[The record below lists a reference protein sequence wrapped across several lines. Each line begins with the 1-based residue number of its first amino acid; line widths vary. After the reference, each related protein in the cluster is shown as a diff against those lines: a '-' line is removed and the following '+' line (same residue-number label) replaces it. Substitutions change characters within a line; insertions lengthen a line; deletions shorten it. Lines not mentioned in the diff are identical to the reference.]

1 LGKRIL
7 LFLLSNLAAALTV
20 CVVVTILGAVSFA
33 KMPADLPLA
42 WVALG
47 SFVWGVSG
55 AGLSLLLARWFA
67 KKTLSVR
74 LLDGKSGDSDS
85 DWVFG
90 WVQRLAQRDKLP
102 MPEVGTYES
111 SEVNAFSTGATRQ
124 RSLVAVS
131 SGLVR
136 NMSRQELTAVLA
148 HEMTHIANGDMV
160 TMTLLQGVVNAFVLS
175 FARVAVSVVR
185 RKTTG
190 AIVSAIALAVRV
202 VLEVVLGMLASM
214 IAAAFSRRREFRA
227 DAGGA
232 KLVGREHM
240 LGALR
245 QLARTRERIDGS
257 QPALTCFK
265 IVGGAGWLDALAT
278 HPPLERRI
286 AALQSL
292 APETSPSG
300 VV

>member
-1 LGKRIL
+1 LGKRIP

-20 CVVVTILGAVSFA
+20 CVVVTILGAVAFA
-33 KMPADLPLA
+33 KTPADLPLG

-55 AGLSLLLARWFA
+55 AWLSLLLSRWFA
-67 KKTLSVR
+67 KKILGVR
-74 LLDGKSGDSDS
+74 LLDGKSSESDS
-85 DWVFG
+85 DWIFEC
-90 WVQRLAQRDKLP
+90 VQRLAQQARLP

-124 RSLVAVS
+124 RGLVAVS
-131 SGLVR
+131 TGLVR

-160 TMTLLQGVVNAFVLS
+160 SMTLLQGVVNAFVLS
-175 FARVAVSVVR
+175 FARVAMSVVR
-185 RKTTG
+185 RRTTG
-190 AIVSAIALAVRV
+190 AIVSAVALVIRV
-202 VLEVVLGMLASM
+202 VLSVVLGMLASM

-232 KLVGREHM
+232 ELVGREHM

-257 QPALTCFK
+257 QPALACFK
-265 IVGGAGWLDALAT
+265 VVGGASWLDALAT
-278 HPPLERRI
+278 HPPLEQRI
-286 AALQSL
+286 AALQPL
-292 APETSPSG
+292 EPETSPLG
-300 VV
+300 AI